1 VRLAW
6 VIFLAPVLLAGCFLG
21 ADPLPP
27 GTGDQ
32 PDARPDAPP
41 PPPDAPP
48 PPMCKDATNTLAD
61 GHHNPGLDCMS
72 GNCHGPT
79 GSGVAPKW
87 TVAGTLYAAPTG
99 PTIVKY
105 ATISIEDAAGTKL
118 DLVTSLNG
126 NFYTGQILQ
135 FPIKVYAS
143 KCPAIQVM
151 SGTPQYG
158 SCNACHQPGTGPGQM
173 NLPPQ

>member
-1 VRLAW
+1 
-6 VIFLAPVLLAGCFLG
+6 VLLAGCFLG

-27 GTGDQ
+27 GSGDQ
-32 PDARPDAPP
+32 PDARPDGPP

-48 PPMCKDATNTLAD
+48 PPMCVNATNNQND
-61 GHHNPGLDCMS
+61 GHHNAGLDCMS

-87 TVAGTLYAAPTG
+87 SIAGTLYDGANPPVG
-99 PTIVKY
+99 VKY

-126 NFYTGQILQ
+126 NFYSGQILK
-135 FPIKVYAS
+135 FPIKVFAS
-143 KCPAIQVM
+143 KCPSIKLMTGSVQD
-151 SGTPQYG
+151 G
-158 SCNACHQPGTGPGQM
+158 SCNACHASGLTQGQM
-173 NLPPQ
+173 VLPPQ